1 MKMKKAF
8 YILLLFILSGCFMG
22 GTWEDNDDNWE
33 RIFYEE
39 KPENITVNNSWFWQS
54 SHWTYEYCFFIEI
67 KNNPQ
72 FISKLI
78 EENNLGKVE
87 NTEIDNDLLYFFSD
101 KPEWFI
107 PRDIK
112 AYDVW
117 KVKGVYENK
126 KLFLDRQ
133 DGTIFLTDFSV

>member
-1 MKMKKAF
+1 
-8 YILLLFILSGCFMG
+8 MG

-78 EENNLGKVE
+78 EENNL
-87 NTEIDNDLLYFFSD
+87 
-101 KPEWFI
+101 
-107 PRDIK
+107 
-112 AYDVW
+112 
-117 KVKGVYENK
+117 VKLK
-126 KLFLDRQ
+126 RMK
-133 DGTIFLTDFSV
+133 